1 MTKPRRPLALTKTAK
16 FSWALWLPKAIV
28 VAVLAATSTVAAQSQ
43 SSEGFSVD
51 YLDRGVDACTD
62 FYQFACG
69 NWLATH
75 PLPADRS
82 RYSRVNELADRN
94 VRIVR
99 SILEDAAFKKSNRT
113 ADERKIGD
121 AYAACIDQETIE
133 TKGTRPIL
141 PLLRD
146 IAAVKNREQL
156 ITLAARFTH
165 DGFPSFLTLG
175 SAPDSHDSTMFIA
188 TLGQGALGLPDR
200 DLYLKDDE
208 RSTTLRKEYIAH
220 VQRMF
225 ELLASGG
232 RVLSDPADRL
242 AQAIMEVETAIA
254 RATLDRVAFRDPR

>member
-1 MTKPRRPLALTKTAK
+1 MPKAQRKNRVRWASSIGLCALGLALLGA
-16 FSWALWLPKAIV
+16 PR
-28 VAVLAATSTVAAQSQ
+28 LAAQ
-43 SSEGFSVD
+43 SEGFSVD
-51 YLDRGVDACTD
+51 YLDRSIDACTD

-99 SILEDAAFKKSNRT
+99 AILEDAAFKKSSRT
-113 ADERKIGD
+113 AEERKIGD

-133 TKGTRPIL
+133 TKGARPIL

-175 SAPDSHDSTMFIA
+175 SAPDSHDSTMFIEPQ
-188 TLGQGALGLPDR
+188 T
-200 DLYLKDDE
+200 
-208 RSTTLRKEYIAH
+208 
-220 VQRMF
+220 
-225 ELLASGG
+225 LLAK
-232 RVLSDPADRL
+232 P
-242 AQAIMEVETAIA
+242 
-254 RATLDRVAFRDPR
+254 